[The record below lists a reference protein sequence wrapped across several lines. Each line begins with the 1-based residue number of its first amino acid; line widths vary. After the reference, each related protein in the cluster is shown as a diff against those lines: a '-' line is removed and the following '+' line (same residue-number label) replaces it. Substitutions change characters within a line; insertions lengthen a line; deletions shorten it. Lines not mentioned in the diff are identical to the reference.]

1 MVTRTGPGAAEATGC
16 APAAPPAS
24 TMAASANAIRA
35 RTGATRASVAREEDD
50 GDGGFAVRRHRHPP
64 QRRIGTGPLGRDRL
78 ALDLGVVPPIV
89 EPALRDFDRHRHVA
103 RIGDAV
109 AHRRAPFILAELLA
123 LLDGRLYLHVER
135 LSGPERQPRSHR
147 RVADI
152 AFADELR
159 LPPRIAHIDAHRARG
174 QRVAEAAL
182 ARRIEA
188 QHRLRALRLG
198 LRAEPAIAEEIG
210 LGRGR
215 TRDVEEAHLLLLG
228 IGDRSALAE
237 RIDVEIA
244 EPLAVGALG
253 AG

>member
-1 MVTRTGPGAAEATGC
+1 MVTLTESGAAEVTGC
-16 APAAPPAS
+16 AHAAPPAR
-24 TMAASANAIRA
+24 TTAASADAIRPRA
-35 RTGATRASVAREEDD
+35 GATRASVAREEDD

-147 RVADI
+147 RVAAI
-152 AFADELR
+152 VFA
-159 LPPRIAHIDAHRARG
+159 A
-174 QRVAEAAL
+174 
-182 ARRIEA
+182 
-188 QHRLRALRLG
+188 ALRLAPR
-198 LRAEPAIAEEIG
+198 L
-210 LGRGR
+210 
-215 TRDVEEAHLLLLG
+215 
-228 IGDRSALAE
+228 S
-237 RIDVEIA
+237 
-244 EPLAVGALG
+244 PLAGRA
-253 AG
+253 A